1 MCTGDVSVS
10 VNTDFNRRTICA
22 RKENR
27 ILSIGRKALP
37 ELLKTALGLVF
48 ISPLIIGVLFSFQSE
63 QELGTYP
70 LHLLSRAPTLQNYME
85 VIQSVPLFSYLKNSA
100 VVCLI
105 SIAAQIL
112 IACLAAYAFIF
123 FEFPMKKLLFSLV
136 LATTMIP
143 GEVVVITNYTTIQS
157 LRLTNTYA
165 GLVVTS
171 LISGTSIF
179 LMRQFFKTIPIDYKE
194 AAVLDGCGEIRFLF
208 HIILPMS
215 KPTISS
221 LAVYLFVQI
230 YNQFFWPLLVT
241 NTEKMRTIQIGISM
255 LVTGD
260 VVNYGHILAGAVIAI
275 IPALLIY
282 IFCQDY
288 MISGMTSGGLKG

>member
-1 MCTGDVSVS
+1 M
-10 VNTDFNRRTICA
+10 
-22 RKENR
+22 
-27 ILSIGRKALP
+27 
-37 ELLKTALGLVF
+37 
-48 ISPLIIGVLFSFQSE
+48 
-63 QELGTYP
+63 
-70 LHLLSRAPTLQNYME
+70 
-85 VIQSVPLFSYLKNSA
+85 
-100 VVCLI
+100 
-105 SIAAQIL
+105 
-112 IACLAAYAFIF
+112 IACLAAYAFAF
-123 FEFPMKKLLFSLV
+123 FDFPMKKLLFSLV

-143 GEVVVITNYTTIQS
+143 GEVVVITNYTTIQG
-157 LRLTNTYA
+157 LRLINTYA
-165 GLVVTS
+165 GLVATS

-179 LMRQFFKTIPIDYKE
+179 LMRQFFKTIPVDYKE

-221 LAVYLFVQI
+221 LAVYLFVEI

-282 IFCQDY
+282 IFFQDY

>member
-1 MCTGDVSVS
+1 M
-10 VNTDFNRRTICA
+10 
-22 RKENR
+22 
-27 ILSIGRKALP
+27 
-37 ELLKTALGLVF
+37 F

-112 IACLAAYAFIF
+112 IACLAAYAFAF

-208 HIILPMS
+208 HIIFPMS